1 MKKIL
6 LLSAIMAGAMSVNA
20 QSDFKVKEIA
30 KLPVKNITNY
40 DKGVSRTGYGFGDK
54 FYMTDRGAQQL
65 RVFDLGT
72 GEEIAQKEIGAN
84 QALGHDEA
92 GNAIIANWGFA
103 GSNPVGSETTFTLI
117 SADLKEMRTTEKVGS
132 IQGRGD
138 YLGKAKGNVFG
149 KEGATLLASGAAQD
163 LENEGIVCYTF
174 TPSGG
179 DTPLV
184 QYSNVYDA
192 DQKIGAG
199 TWATYNFYKDVDGT
213 DRYLYVNRSA
223 ALTDVTFEEGEVLG
237 DQTRFYNPE
246 DRLTNKG
253 VCNGGEIFVLGSR
266 KFIVYGNWR
275 EGVLTYLDGIT
286 IAEIGADNK
295 TLTTVYTKEPDT
307 SLSREM
313 TGQCNWLNV
322 EVLNDKQAK
331 LYQYFLG
338 GYVAEYGIAIGDADT
353 PATSGVKG
361 IENAPAQ
368 VVSTTYYTP
377 AGVANKAAVKGLN
390 IVVTKYADGSQKV
403 VKVIK

>member
-1 MKKIL
+1 MKKFL
-6 LLSAIMAGAMSVNA
+6 LLTALMAGAMTVNA
-20 QSDFKVKEIA
+20 QSDFQVKELA

-40 DKGVSRTGYGFGDK
+40 DKSVSRSGYGFGDK
-54 FYMTDRGAQQL
+54 FYMTDRNAQQL
-65 RVFDLGT
+65 RVFNLAT

-103 GSNPVGSETTFTLI
+103 GSNPVGSQTTFTLI

-163 LENEGIVCYTF
+163 LENKGIVCYTF
-174 TPSGG
+174 SSTGG

-184 QYSNVYDA
+184 QYSNVYDG
-192 DQKIGAG
+192 DQKIGVG
-199 TWATYNFYKDVDGT
+199 TWATYNYYKDVDGT
-213 DRYLYVNRSA
+213 DRYLYVNRSV
-223 ALTDVTFEEGEVLG
+223 ALTDIFFEEGEVAG
-237 DQTRFYNPE
+237 DLTREYNPA
-246 DRLTNKG
+246 DRLCNKG

-275 EGVLTYLDGIT
+275 EGVNTYLDGFT

-307 SLSREM
+307 SMAREM
-313 TGQCNWLNV
+313 TTQGNWLNV
-322 EVLNDKQAK
+322 EVLSDKQAK

-338 GYVAEYGIAIGDADT
+338 GYAAEYGITIDGADMPT
-353 PATSGVKG
+353 GIAGV
-361 IENAPAQ
+361 ENAAAKA
-368 VVSTTYYTP
+368 VSTTYYTP
-377 AGVANKAAVKGLN
+377 AGVASKTAVKGLN

>member
-40 DKGVSRTGYGFGDK
+40 DKTVMRSGYGFGDK
-54 FYMTDRGAQQL
+54 FYMTDRGSMEL
-65 RVFDLGT
+65 RVFNIAT

-163 LENEGIVCYTF
+163 LENKGIVCYTF

-184 QYSNVYDA
+184 SYSNVWDA

-199 TWATYNFYKDVDGT
+199 TWATYNYYKDVDGT
-213 DRYLYVNRSA
+213 DRFVYVNRQA
-223 ALTDVTFEEGEVLG
+223 PLTDITFEEGEVLG
-237 DQTRFYNPE
+237 DQTRSYSPE
-246 DRLTNKG
+246 DRLPNKG

-266 KFIVYGNWR
+266 KFVVYGN
-275 EGVLTYLDGIT
+275 VTSPTYLDGIS

-295 TLTTVYTKEPDT
+295 TLTTVYTQEAKET
-307 SLSREM
+307 TREM
-313 TGQCNWLNV
+313 TTQGNWLNV

-338 GYVAEYGIAIGDADT
+338 GYVAEYGISIDGAET
-353 PATSGVKG
+353 PETSGVKG

-368 VVSTTYYTP
+368 VVSTTYYTA
-377 AGVANKAAVKGLN
+377 AGVASKTAVKGLN

>member
-6 LLSAIMAGAMSVNA
+6 LLTALMAGAMTVNA
-20 QSDFKVKEIA
+20 QSDFQVKELA

-40 DKGVSRTGYGFGDK
+40 DKGVCRSGYGFGDK
-54 FYMTDRGAQQL
+54 FYMTDRNAQQL
-65 RVFDLGT
+65 RVFDLAT
-72 GEEIAQKEIGAN
+72 GKEIGQKEIGAN

-103 GSNPVGSETTFTLI
+103 GSNPLGSETTFTLI
-117 SADLKEMRTTEKVGS
+117 SADLAKMVTTEKVGS

-138 YLGKAKGNVFG
+138 FLGKAKGNVFG
-149 KEGATLLASGAAQD
+149 AEGATLLASGAAQD
-163 LENEGIVCYTF
+163 LENKGIVCYTF
-174 TPSGG
+174 SSTGD

-184 QYSNVYDA
+184 QYSNVYDG
-192 DQKIGAG
+192 DQKIGVG
-199 TWATYNFYKDVDGT
+199 TWATYNYYKDVDGT
-213 DRYLYVNRSA
+213 DRYLYVNRQV
-223 ALTDVTFEEGEVLG
+223 ALTDIFFEEGEVAG
-237 DQTRFYNPE
+237 DLTREYNPA
-246 DRLTNKG
+246 DRLCNKG

-275 EGVLTYLDGIT
+275 EGVNTYLDGFT

-307 SLSREM
+307 SMAREM
-313 TGQCNWLNV
+313 TTQGNWLNV
-322 EVLNDKQAK
+322 EVLSDKQAK

-338 GYVAEYGIAIGDADT
+338 GYAAEYGITIDGADMPT
-353 PATSGVKG
+353 GIAGV
-361 IENAPAQ
+361 ENAAAKA
-368 VVSTTYYTP
+368 VSTTYYTP
-377 AGVANKAAVKGLN
+377 AGVASKTAVKGLN

>member
-1 MKKIL
+1 
-6 LLSAIMAGAMSVNA
+6 MAGAMTVNA
-20 QSDFKVKEIA
+20 QSDFQVKELA

-40 DKGVSRTGYGFGDK
+40 DKGVCRSGYGFGNK
-54 FYMTDRGAQQL
+54 FYMTDRNAQQL
-65 RVFDLGT
+65 RVFDLAT
-72 GEEIAQKEIGAN
+72 GKEIGQKEIGAN

-103 GSNPVGSETTFTLI
+103 GSNPLGSKTTFTLI
-117 SADLKEMRTTEKVGS
+117 SADLAKMVTTEKVGS

-138 YLGKAKGNVFG
+138 FLGKAKGNVFG
-149 KEGATLLASGAAQD
+149 AEGATLLASGAAQD
-163 LENEGIVCYTF
+163 LETKGIVCYTF
-174 TPSGG
+174 SSTGG

-184 QYSNVYDA
+184 QYSNVYDG
-192 DQKIGAG
+192 DQKIGVG
-199 TWATYNFYKDVDGT
+199 TWATYNYYKDVDGT
-213 DRYLYVNRSA
+213 DRYLYVNRSV
-223 ALTDVTFEEGEVLG
+223 ALTDIFFEEGEVAG
-237 DQTRFYNPE
+237 DLTREYNPA
-246 DRLTNKG
+246 DRLCNKG

-275 EGVLTYLDGIT
+275 EGVNTYLDGFT

-307 SLSREM
+307 SMEREM
-313 TGQCNWLNV
+313 TTQGNWLNV

-338 GYVAEYGIAIGDADT
+338 GYAAEYGITIDGADMPT
-353 PATSGVKG
+353 GITGV
-361 IENAPAQ
+361 ENAAAKA
-368 VVSTTYYTP
+368 VSTTYYTP
-377 AGVANKAAVKGLN
+377 AGVVSKTAVKGLN

>member
-40 DKGVSRTGYGFGDK
+40 DKTVMRSGYGFGDK
-54 FYMTDRGAQQL
+54 FYMTDRGSMEL

-163 LENEGIVCYTF
+163 LENKGIVCYTF

-199 TWATYNFYKDVDGT
+199 TWATYNYYKDVDGT
-213 DRYLYVNRSA
+213 DRFVYVNRQA
-223 ALTDVTFEEGEVLG
+223 PLTDITFEEGEVLG
-237 DQTRFYNPE
+237 DQTRFYSPE
-246 DRLTNKG
+246 DRLPNKG

-266 KFIVYGNWR
+266 KFVVYGN
-275 EGVLTYLDGIT
+275 VSTPTYLDGIS

-295 TLTTVYTKEPDT
+295 TLTTVYTKAAEEST
-307 SLSREM
+307 SEM
-313 TGQCNWLNV
+313 TTQGNWLNV

>member
-6 LLSAIMAGAMSVNA
+6 LLTALMAGAMTVNA
-20 QSDFKVKEIA
+20 QSDFQVNELA

-40 DKGVSRTGYGFGDK
+40 DKGVCRSGYGFGDK
-54 FYMTDRGAQQL
+54 FYMTDRNAQQL
-65 RVFDLGT
+65 RVFDLAT
-72 GEEIAQKEIGAN
+72 GKEIGQKEIGAN

-103 GSNPVGSETTFTLI
+103 GSNPLGSETTFTLI
-117 SADLKEMRTTEKVGS
+117 SADLAKMVTTEKVGS

-138 YLGKAKGNVFG
+138 FLGKAKGNVFG
-149 KEGATLLASGAAQD
+149 AEGATLLASGAAQD
-163 LENEGIVCYTF
+163 LENKGIVCYTF
-174 TPSGG
+174 SSTGD

-184 QYSNVYDA
+184 QYSNVYDG
-192 DQKIGAG
+192 DQKIGVG
-199 TWATYNFYKDVDGT
+199 TWATYNYYKDVDGT
-213 DRYLYVNRSA
+213 DRYLYVNRQV
-223 ALTDVTFEEGEVLG
+223 ALTDIFFEEGEVAG
-237 DQTRFYNPE
+237 DLTREYNPA
-246 DRLTNKG
+246 DRLCNKG

-275 EGVLTYLDGIT
+275 EGVNTYLDGFT

-307 SLSREM
+307 SMAREM
-313 TGQCNWLNV
+313 TTQGNWLNV
-322 EVLNDKQAK
+322 EVLSDKQAK

-338 GYVAEYGIAIGDADT
+338 GYAAEYGITIDGADMPT
-353 PATSGVKG
+353 GIAGV
-361 IENAPAQ
+361 ENAAAKA
-368 VVSTTYYTP
+368 VSTTYYTP
-377 AGVANKAAVKGLN
+377 AGVASKTAVKGLN

>member
-40 DKGVSRTGYGFGDK
+40 DKTVCRSGYGFGDK

-72 GEEIAQKEIGAN
+72 GEQVAQKEIGAN

-117 SADLKEMRTTEKVGS
+117 SADLSKMVTTEKVGS

-149 KEGATLLASGAAQD
+149 AEGATLLASGAAQD
-163 LENEGIVCYTF
+163 LENKGIVCYTF

-184 QYSNVYDA
+184 NYSNVWDG

-199 TWATYNFYKDVDGT
+199 TWATYNYYKDVDGT
-213 DRYLYVNRSA
+213 DRYVYVNRQA
-223 ALTDVTFEEGEVLG
+223 PLTDIFFEEGEVNGEL
-237 DQTRFYNPE
+237 TREYSPE
-246 DRLTNKG
+246 DRLCNRG

-266 KFIVYGNWR
+266 KFIVYGN
-275 EGVLTYLDGIT
+275 LSNPTYLDGFT

-295 TLTTVYTKEPDT
+295 TLTTVYTKEADT

-338 GYVAEYGIAIGDADT
+338 GYAAEYGIAIGDADT

>member
-40 DKGVSRTGYGFGDK
+40 DKTVMRSGYGFGDK
-54 FYMTDRGAQQL
+54 FYMTDRGSMEL

-163 LENEGIVCYTF
+163 LENKGIVCYTF

-199 TWATYNFYKDVDGT
+199 TWATYNYYKDVDGT
-213 DRYLYVNRSA
+213 DRFVYVNRQA
-223 ALTDVTFEEGEVLG
+223 PLTDITFEEGEVLG
-237 DQTRFYNPE
+237 DQTRFYSPE
-246 DRLTNKG
+246 DRLPNKG

-266 KFIVYGNWR
+266 KFIVYGNQSNP
-275 EGVLTYLDGIT
+275 TYLDGIS

-295 TLTTVYTKEPDT
+295 TLTTVYTKEAEEKN
-307 SLSREM
+307 REM
-313 TGQCNWLNV
+313 TTQGNWLNV

>member
-20 QSDFKVKEIA
+20 QSDFTVKEIA

-40 DKGVSRTGYGFGDK
+40 DKTVMRSGYGFGDK
-54 FYMTDRGAQQL
+54 FYMTDRNAQQL
-65 RVFDLGT
+65 RVFDLAT
-72 GEEIAQKEIGAN
+72 GKEIGQKEIGAN

-103 GSNPVGSETTFTLI
+103 GSNPLGSETTFTLI
-117 SADLKEMRTTEKVGS
+117 SADLAKMVTTEKVGS

-138 YLGKAKGNVFG
+138 FLGKAKGNVFG
-149 KEGATLLASGAAQD
+149 AEGATLLASGAAQD
-163 LENEGIVCYTF
+163 LENKGIVCYTF

-184 QYSNVYDA
+184 NYSNVWDA

-199 TWATYNFYKDVDGT
+199 TWATYNYYKDVDGT
-213 DRYLYVNRSA
+213 DRYLYVNRSS
-223 ALTDVTFEEGEVLG
+223 ALIDVTFEEGEVLG
-237 DQTRFYNPE
+237 DQTRSYSPE
-246 DRLTNKG
+246 DRLPNSG

-266 KFIVYGNWR
+266 KFVVYGN
-275 EGVLTYLDGIT
+275 VTTPTYLDGIS

-295 TLTTVYTKEPDT
+295 TLTTVYTQEAKET
-307 SLSREM
+307 TREM
-313 TGQCNWLNV
+313 TTQGNWLNV

-338 GYVAEYGIAIGDADT
+338 GYVAEYGISIDGAET
-353 PATSGVKG
+353 PGTSGVKG

-377 AGVANKAAVKGLN
+377 AGVASKTAVKGLN

-403 VKVIK
+403 AKVIK

>member
-6 LLSAIMAGAMSVNA
+6 LLTALMAGAMTVNA
-20 QSDFKVKEIA
+20 QSDFQVKELA

-40 DKGVSRTGYGFGDK
+40 DKVVCRSGYGFGDK
-54 FYMTDRGAQQL
+54 FYMTDRNAQQL
-65 RVFDLGT
+65 RVFDLAT
-72 GEEIAQKEIGAN
+72 GKEIGQKEIGAN

-103 GSNPVGSETTFTLI
+103 GSNPLGSETTFTLI
-117 SADLKEMRTTEKVGS
+117 SADLAKMVTTEKVGS

-138 YLGKAKGNVFG
+138 FLGKAKGNVFG
-149 KEGATLLASGAAQD
+149 AEGATLLASGAAQD
-163 LENEGIVCYTF
+163 LENKGIVCYTF
-174 TPSGG
+174 SSTGD

-184 QYSNVYDA
+184 QYSNVYDS
-192 DQKIGAG
+192 DQKIGVG
-199 TWATYNFYKDVDGT
+199 TWATYNYYKDVDGT
-213 DRYLYVNRSA
+213 DRYLYVNRSV
-223 ALTDVTFEEGEVLG
+223 ALTDIFFEEGEVAG
-237 DQTRFYNPE
+237 DLTREYNPA
-246 DRLTNKG
+246 DRLCNKG

-275 EGVLTYLDGIT
+275 EGVNTYLDGFT

-307 SLSREM
+307 SMAREM
-313 TGQCNWLNV
+313 TTQGNWLNV
-322 EVLNDKQAK
+322 EVLSDKQAK

-338 GYVAEYGIAIGDADT
+338 GYAAEYGITIDGADMPT
-353 PATSGVKG
+353 GITGV
-361 IENAPAQ
+361 ENAAAKA
-368 VVSTTYYTP
+368 VSTTYYTP
-377 AGVANKAAVKGLN
+377 AGVASKTAVKGLN

>member
-6 LLSAIMAGAMSVNA
+6 LLTALMAGAMTVNA
-20 QSDFKVKEIA
+20 QSDFQVNELA

-40 DKGVSRTGYGFGDK
+40 DKGVCRSGYGFGNK
-54 FYMTDRGAQQL
+54 FYMTDRNAKQL
-65 RVFDLGT
+65 RVFDLAT
-72 GEEIAQKEIGAN
+72 GKEIGQKEIGAN

-103 GSNPVGSETTFTLI
+103 GSNPLGSETTFTLI
-117 SADLKEMRTTEKVGS
+117 SADLAKMVTTEKVGS

-138 YLGKAKGNVFG
+138 FLGKAKGNVFG
-149 KEGATLLASGAAQD
+149 AEGATLLASGAAQD
-163 LENEGIVCYTF
+163 LENKGIVCYTF
-174 TPSGG
+174 SSTGG

-184 QYSNVYDA
+184 QYSNVYDS
-192 DQKIGAG
+192 DQKIGVG
-199 TWATYNFYKDVDGT
+199 TWATYNYYKDVDGT
-213 DRYLYVNRSA
+213 DRYLYVNRSV
-223 ALTDVTFEEGEVLG
+223 ALTDIFFEEGEVAG
-237 DQTRFYNPE
+237 DLTREYNPA
-246 DRLTNKG
+246 DRLCNKG

-275 EGVLTYLDGIT
+275 EGVNTYLDGFT

-307 SLSREM
+307 SMEREM
-313 TGQCNWLNV
+313 TTQGNWLNV
-322 EVLNDKQAK
+322 EVLSDKQAK

-338 GYVAEYGIAIGDADT
+338 GYAAEYGITIDGADMPT
-353 PATSGVKG
+353 GIAGV
-361 IENAPAQ
+361 ENAAAKA
-368 VVSTTYYTP
+368 VSTTYYTP
-377 AGVANKAAVKGLN
+377 AGVASKTAVKGLN

>member
-40 DKGVSRTGYGFGDK
+40 DKTVMRSGYGFGDK

-163 LENEGIVCYTF
+163 LENKGIVCYTF

-199 TWATYNFYKDVDGT
+199 TWATYNYYKDVDGT
-213 DRYLYVNRSA
+213 DRFVYVNRQA
-223 ALTDVTFEEGEVLG
+223 PLTDITFEEGEVLG
-237 DQTRFYNPE
+237 DQTRSYSPE
-246 DRLTNKG
+246 DRLPNKG

-266 KFIVYGNWR
+266 KFIVYGN
-275 EGVLTYLDGIT
+275 VSTPTYLDGIT

-295 TLTTVYTKEPDT
+295 TLTTVYTKEADT

-361 IENAPAQ
+361 IENAPTQ

>member
-40 DKGVSRTGYGFGDK
+40 DKTVCRSGYGFGDK

-72 GEEIAQKEIGAN
+72 GEQVAQKEIGAN

-117 SADLKEMRTTEKVGS
+117 SADLTKMVTTEKVGS

-138 YLGKAKGNVFG
+138 YLGKAKGDVFG
-149 KEGATLLASGAAQD
+149 KKGATLLASGAAQD
-163 LENEGIVCYTF
+163 LENKGIVCYTF
-174 TPSGG
+174 TSSGG

-184 QYSNVYDA
+184 NYSNVWDA

-199 TWATYNFYKDVDGT
+199 TWATYNYYKDVDGT
-213 DRYLYVNRSA
+213 DRYVYVNRQA
-223 ALTDVTFEEGEVLG
+223 PLTDIFFEEGEVNGEL
-237 DQTRFYNPE
+237 TREYSPE
-246 DRLTNKG
+246 DRLCNRG

-266 KFIVYGNWR
+266 KFIVYGN
-275 EGVLTYLDGIT
+275 LSNPTYLDGFT

-295 TLTTVYTKEPDT
+295 TLTTVYTKEADT

-338 GYVAEYGIAIGDADT
+338 GYAAEYGIAIGDADT

>member
-6 LLSAIMAGAMSVNA
+6 LLTALMAGAMTVNA
-20 QSDFKVKEIA
+20 QSDFQVNELA

-40 DKGVSRTGYGFGDK
+40 DKGVCRSGYGFGDK
-54 FYMTDRGAQQL
+54 FYMTDRNAQQL
-65 RVFDLGT
+65 RVFDLAT
-72 GEEIAQKEIGAN
+72 GKEIGQKEIGAN

-103 GSNPVGSETTFTLI
+103 GSNPLGSETTFTLI
-117 SADLKEMRTTEKVGS
+117 SADLAKMVTTEKVGS

-138 YLGKAKGNVFG
+138 FLGKAKGNVFG
-149 KEGATLLASGAAQD
+149 AEGATLLASGAAQD
-163 LENEGIVCYTF
+163 LENKGIVCYTF
-174 TPSGG
+174 SSTGG

-184 QYSNVYDA
+184 QYSNVYDG
-192 DQKIGAG
+192 DQKIGVG
-199 TWATYNFYKDVDGT
+199 TWATYNYYKDVDGT
-213 DRYLYVNRSA
+213 DRYLYVNRQV
-223 ALTDVTFEEGEVLG
+223 ALTDIFFEEGEVAG
-237 DQTRFYNPE
+237 DLTREYNPA
-246 DRLTNKG
+246 DRLCNKG

-275 EGVLTYLDGIT
+275 EGVNTYLDGFT

-307 SLSREM
+307 SMAREM
-313 TGQCNWLNV
+313 TTQGNWLNV
-322 EVLNDKQAK
+322 EVLSDKQAK

-338 GYVAEYGIAIGDADT
+338 GYAAEYGITIDGADMPT
-353 PATSGVKG
+353 GIAGV
-361 IENAPAQ
+361 ENAAAKA
-368 VVSTTYYTP
+368 VSTTYYTP
-377 AGVANKAAVKGLN
+377 AGVASKTAVKGLN

>member
-40 DKGVSRTGYGFGDK
+40 DKTVMRSGYGFGDK

-163 LENEGIVCYTF
+163 LENKGIVCYTF

-199 TWATYNFYKDVDGT
+199 TWATYNYYKDVDGT
-213 DRYLYVNRSA
+213 DRYLYVNRQA
-223 ALTDVTFEEGEVLG
+223 PLTDITFEEGEVLG
-237 DQTRFYNPE
+237 DQTRFYSPE
-246 DRLTNKG
+246 DRLPNKG

-266 KFIVYGNWR
+266 KFIVYGN
-275 EGVLTYLDGIT
+275 VSTPTYLDGIT

-295 TLTTVYTKEPDT
+295 TLTTVYTKEAEEKN
-307 SLSREM
+307 REM
-313 TGQCNWLNV
+313 TTQGNWLNV

-377 AGVANKAAVKGLN
+377 AGVASKTAVKGLN

>member
-72 GEEIAQKEIGAN
+72 GEQVAQKEIGAN

-117 SADLKEMRTTEKVGS
+117 SADLTKMVTTEKVGS

-149 KEGATLLASGAAQD
+149 AEGATLLASGAAQD
-163 LENEGIVCYTF
+163 LENKGIVCYTF
-174 TPSGG
+174 TSSGG

-184 QYSNVYDA
+184 NYSNVWDG

-199 TWATYNFYKDVDGT
+199 TWATYNYYKDVDGT
-213 DRYLYVNRSA
+213 DRYVYVNRQA
-223 ALTDVTFEEGEVLG
+223 PLTDIFFEEGEVNGEL
-237 DQTRFYNPE
+237 TREYSPE
-246 DRLTNKG
+246 DRLCNRG

-266 KFIVYGNWR
+266 KFIVYGNQSTP
-275 EGVLTYLDGIT
+275 TYLDGFT

-295 TLTTVYTKEPDT
+295 TLTTVYTKEADT

-377 AGVANKAAVKGLN
+377 AGVANKTAVKGLN

>member
-40 DKGVSRTGYGFGDK
+40 DKTVMRSGYGFGDK
-54 FYMTDRGAQQL
+54 FYMTDRGSMEL
-65 RVFDLGT
+65 RVFNIAT

-163 LENEGIVCYTF
+163 LENKGIVCYTF

-184 QYSNVYDA
+184 SYSNVWDA

-199 TWATYNFYKDVDGT
+199 TWATYNYYKDVDGT
-213 DRYLYVNRSA
+213 DRFVYVNRQA
-223 ALTDVTFEEGEVLG
+223 PLTDITFEEGEVLG
-237 DQTRFYNPE
+237 DQTRSYSPE
-246 DRLTNKG
+246 DRLPNKG

-266 KFIVYGNWR
+266 KFVVYGN
-275 EGVLTYLDGIT
+275 VTSPTYLDGIS

-295 TLTTVYTKEPDT
+295 TLTTVYTQEAEET
-307 SLSREM
+307 TREM
-313 TGQCNWLNV
+313 TTQGNWLNV

>member
-6 LLSAIMAGAMSVNA
+6 LLTALMAGAMTVNA
-20 QSDFKVKEIA
+20 QSDFQVNELA

-40 DKGVSRTGYGFGDK
+40 DKGVCRSGYGFGNK
-54 FYMTDRGAQQL
+54 FYMTDRNAKQL
-65 RVFDLGT
+65 RVFDLAT
-72 GEEIAQKEIGAN
+72 GKEIGQKEIGAN

-103 GSNPVGSETTFTLI
+103 GSNPLGSETTFTLI
-117 SADLKEMRTTEKVGS
+117 SADLAKMVTTEKVGS

-138 YLGKAKGNVFG
+138 FLGKAKGNVFG
-149 KEGATLLASGAAQD
+149 AEGATLLASGAAQD
-163 LENEGIVCYTF
+163 LENKGIVCYTF
-174 TPSGG
+174 SSTGG

-184 QYSNVYDA
+184 QYSNVYDG
-192 DQKIGAG
+192 DQKIGVG
-199 TWATYNFYKDVDGT
+199 TWATYNYYKDVDGT
-213 DRYLYVNRSA
+213 DRYLYVNRSV
-223 ALTDVTFEEGEVLG
+223 ALTDIFFEEGEVAG
-237 DQTRFYNPE
+237 DLTREYNPA
-246 DRLTNKG
+246 DRLCNKG

-275 EGVLTYLDGIT
+275 EGVNTYLDGFT

-307 SLSREM
+307 SMAREM
-313 TGQCNWLNV
+313 TTQGNWLNV
-322 EVLNDKQAK
+322 EVLSDKQAK

-338 GYVAEYGIAIGDADT
+338 GYAAEYGITIDGADMPT
-353 PATSGVKG
+353 GIAGV
-361 IENAPAQ
+361 ENAAAKA
-368 VVSTTYYTP
+368 VSTTYYTP
-377 AGVANKAAVKGLN
+377 AGVASKTAVKGLN

>member
-40 DKGVSRTGYGFGDK
+40 DKTVMRSGYGFGDK

-163 LENEGIVCYTF
+163 LENKGIVCYTF

-199 TWATYNFYKDVDGT
+199 TWATYNYYKDVDGT

-237 DQTRFYNPE
+237 DQTRFYSPE
-246 DRLTNKG
+246 DRLPNKG

-266 KFIVYGNWR
+266 KFVVYGN
-275 EGVLTYLDGIT
+275 VSTPTYLDGIS

-295 TLTTVYTKEPDT
+295 TLTTVYTKAAEEST
-307 SLSREM
+307 REM
-313 TGQCNWLNV
+313 TTQGNWLNV

-338 GYVAEYGIAIGDADT
+338 GYVAEYGISIDGTDT